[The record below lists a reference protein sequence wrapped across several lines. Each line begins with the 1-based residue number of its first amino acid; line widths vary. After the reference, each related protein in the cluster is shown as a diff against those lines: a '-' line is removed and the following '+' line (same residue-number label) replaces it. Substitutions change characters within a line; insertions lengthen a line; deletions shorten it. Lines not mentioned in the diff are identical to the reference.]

1 MQDLTLLQHAEIIY
15 NHSKGCKLE
24 GDYLTPIASHL
35 KVFEDW
41 LQLTSEEAFIAVNL
55 FSLSLTSQLNWVEF
69 FCIHLECD
77 FFKLYYFHPVI
88 KKLKT
93 RLILKNNV
101 RRRLETVEITD
112 KVSEAI
118 IQNNTSFQIQ
128 TTLEDELAILEA
140 YNQIYEN
147 LESKEIEQKTHKEI
161 AEFYMQEAQ
170 QFQLF
175 KWLKNLKLSWR
186 ESVLLF
192 KITWDYI
199 LGNNETNLK
208 RTINDILEQER
219 NRIDFFKSILE
230 YRSILMKN
238 NILKIASGSFS
249 EDVHLTLTDEYI
261 QILNENNID
270 VSVYRTQ
277 DKKSR
282 DFITSDEIHQKTLF
296 HNPNEAKQVNMLAS
310 ILENDKLLQIQ
321 GNLKEKGMPSGI
333 NILLYGLPGTGKTE
347 TALQLARMTGRAIWK
362 YDLSE
367 AKSMWFGQSEKQ
379 VKKIFTDYKFL
390 CKKEKVTPI
399 LLFNEAD
406 ALISKRGDI
415 SSSSTKQVENS
426 IQNILLDELENFEGI
441 FIATTN
447 MLDNI
452 DAAFERRFLYKLR
465 FENPTIENLKH
476 IWMDKLK
483 MLSENEAN
491 LLANDF
497 PFSGGQIE
505 NIARKILLYQIV
517 ENKEPNIETIIEFC
531 EQECWYTADKSRR
544 KMGF

>member
-24 GDYLTPIASHL
+24 GDYLTPIASHI

-41 LQLTSEEAFIAVNL
+41 LQLTPEEAFITVHFFSIALLQENNWVD
-55 FSLSLTSQLNWVEF
+55 SLSRHFECNMF
-69 FCIHLECD
+69 KIHL
-77 FFKLYYFHPVI
+77 FQPI
-88 KKLKT
+88 IRNLKSK
-93 RLILKNNV
+93 LILKDSLRKRIEFIDV
-101 RRRLETVEITD
+101 TD
-112 KVSEAI
+112 KISYAI
-118 IQNNTSFQIQ
+118 IQNDLSYQVQIN
-128 TTLEDELAILEA
+128 LEDELAIFEA

-147 LESKEIEQKTHKEI
+147 IRFNEIEQKTHKEI
-161 AEFYMQEAQ
+161 SVLYMQQAQ

-175 KWLKNLKLSWR
+175 KWLNNLQLSWR

-192 KITWDYI
+192 KVTWDYI
-199 LGNNETNLK
+199 IGYDETNLK

-219 NRIDFFKSILE
+219 NRIEFFKSIVE
-230 YRSILMKN
+230 EK
-238 NILKIASGSFS
+238 NILVTNNLIKLLAGSFS
-249 EDVHLTLTDEYI
+249 DDINLTLSEEYI
-261 QILNENNID
+261 QILSENNID

-277 DKKSR
+277 DKKSK
-282 DFITSDEIHQKTLF
+282 DYITSDEIHKKTLF
-296 HNPNEAKQVNMLAS
+296 HNPSEAKQVNMLAS
-310 ILENDKLLQIQ
+310 ILENDKLFQIQ
-321 GNLKEKGMPSGI
+321 ENLKEKGMHSGI

-347 TALQLARMTGRAIWK
+347 TAFQLARMTGRAIWK

-379 VKKIFTDYKFL
+379 VKKIFTDYKAL
-390 CKKEKVTPI
+390 CKKEKTTPI

-483 MLSENEAN
+483 MLSENEAIR
-491 LLANDF
+491 LANDF

-517 ENKEPNIETIIEFC
+517 ENNEPNLDTIIEFC
-531 EQECWYTADKSRR
+531 EQENWYTADKSRR